1 MIGKCLRL
9 SACVQSVIN
18 YMIANSDFT
27 KIYLLP
33 FLLAIV
39 DLLYRKALSLDL
51 TDVGADIAFLGV
63 GAMASV
69 LSEETG
75 GVPTYVKVA
84 CFICILVSWMLSLSF
99 LKVGWG
105 IGILWKCFFS
115 WTMGFFTVIL
125 SGITVKKITG
135 G

>member
-1 MIGKCLRL
+1 MIGKCLHL
-9 SACVQSVIN
+9 SACMQSAIN

-39 DLLYRKALSLDL
+39 DIFYRKALSLDL
-51 TDVGADIAFLGV
+51 ADVGADLAFLGV

-75 GVPTYVKVA
+75 DVPTYVKVV
-84 CFICILVSWMLSLSF
+84 CFICILVFWMFSLNL

-105 IGILWKCFFS
+105 ILWKRFFS